1 MRLNDK
7 MINRELITF
16 EKIVDKFNKKFP
28 KEINRIDTEQD
39 IGLML
44 INSLNRLTDLLCKD
58 KARLLGKV
66 KVLETLLE
74 GKNKIIKDYE
84 EETKF
89 RPRG

>member
-28 KEINRIDTEQD
+28 KGINRIDTEQD

-58 KARLLGKV
+58 KARLFDM
-66 KVLETLLE
+66 TLV
-74 GKNKIIKDYE
+74 IIKVIGGNN
-84 EETKF
+84 KKVIK
-89 RPRG
+89 